1 MRAVKTETLENI
13 VNKADE
19 LEILRGLRVKIAKTM
34 DGTESGRDIAAL
46 SKQLREVSARITE
59 LEDNKLNI
67 ENITTLD
74 LILLKARLQD
84 RKRKL
89 PENDDEIEDI
99 NDELEELQGV
109 LDVMRENGG
118 NVDE

>member
-19 LEILRGLRVKIAKTM
+19 LTILRGLRVKIAKTM

-46 SKQLREVSARITE
+46 SKQLREVSSRITD
-59 LEDNKLNI
+59 LEDNKLDI
-67 ENITTLD
+67 EKITTLD
-74 LILLKARLQD
+74 LVLLKARLQE

-89 PENDDEIEDI
+89 PENDEEIEDI

-109 LDVMRENGG
+109 LDEMRENGG